1 MKLPDLNCALASF
14 SKHKIRKGEITI
26 MRQLSYTNWTGGRRS
41 VGKRLCPQYSRS
53 VRAFLRSVKF
63 RENGILI
70 NGQRVTTRGVLHAGD
85 SLVFNMPNDRTQ
97 KVVPAEGP
105 VSIVFENED
114 IVLVN
119 KPAGLVIHPCH
130 GHYSDTLLSYLAWY
144 YRLLPGQPLL
154 WSLGRLDKVTSG
166 LILIAKNKYAAQ
178 QLERQR
184 ANHTL
189 SRVYLA
195 LAEGHWQTSPNRA
208 WSTGLLKK
216 SRNVLTATRL
226 LIPDVP
232 QEQNMK
238 FYQNLPMKKHPFPL
252 SA

>member
-1 MKLPDLNCALASF
+1 
-14 SKHKIRKGEITI
+14 
-26 MRQLSYTNWTGGRRS
+26 MRQLSYTIEPEADGLS
-41 VGKRLCPQYSRS
+41 VNAYARNIAGLS
-53 VRAFLRSVKF
+53 RAFLRSVKF

-97 KVVPAEGP
+97 KVMPAEGP

-144 YRLLPGQPLL
+144 YRLLPEQPLL
-154 WSLGRLDKVTSG
+154 CPFGRLDKDTSG

-189 SRVYLA
+189 SAADSLTVLSQKFRI
-195 LAEGHWQTSPNRA
+195 
-208 WSTGLLKK
+208 
-216 SRNVLTATRL
+216 VLTATRL
-226 LIPDVP
+226 LIPGVL
-232 QEQNMK
+232 QEQNIK
-238 FYQNLPMKKHPFPL
+238 FYQNLPMKKHLFPL